1 MIFIVVRFKVADEQV
16 DGWLD
21 RTREFTEATRSEPGN
36 LWFDWFRSAED
47 PSEFALIEA
56 FADGDAGSA
65 HVNSQHFKDG
75 LDAMRPAL
83 KETPRIIS
91 REIDGSDWSEMGE
104 LKI

>member
-1 MIFIVVRFKVADEQV
+1 MIFIVVRFKVADEHV

-21 RTREFTEATRSEPGN
+21 RTREFTQATRNEPGN
-36 LWFDWFRSAED
+36 LWFDWFRSADD

-56 FADGDAGSA
+56 FADGDAGGA

-91 REIDGSDWSEMGE
+91 REVDGSDWSEMGE